1 MKKTYIAPCIMVQDI
16 YSKEYMETNVISD
29 GNGNYHEDIYSD
41 DQGTDKE
48 AQVSKSVWD
57 DCSEWE
63 DM

>member
-1 MKKTYIAPCIMVQDI
+1 MVQDI

-48 AQVSKSVWD
+48 AQVSKSVWGED
-57 DCSEWE
+57 YSEWE